1 MEKIKFQ
8 YEPKLKELEKILYI
22 VLVFHVTYFSNFKI
36 QSYIIT
42 IIKAGQCFLI
52 HGIPH
57 HLVKREYQ
65 G

>member
-1 MEKIKFQ
+1 MLDDLTKPDFIREDEEFQ
-8 YEPKLKELEKILYI
+8 ELLQY
-22 VLVFHVTYFSNFKI
+22 L
-36 QSYIIT
+36 IIT